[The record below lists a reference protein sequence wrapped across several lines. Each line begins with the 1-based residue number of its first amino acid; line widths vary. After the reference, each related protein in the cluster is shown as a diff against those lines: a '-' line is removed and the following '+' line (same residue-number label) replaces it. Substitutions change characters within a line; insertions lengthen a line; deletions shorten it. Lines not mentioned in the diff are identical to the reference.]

1 MFNRRHYRQ
10 FCRYISAS
18 WASPTRSVAHLN
30 GISVEHT
37 NQSNLNRFLININ
50 TLDIFHKSV
59 DLINRHCTDHVLVQD
74 DTVLQRSGKHVEGM
88 GRLYDHSEGKTARGI
103 SVISTHL
110 RGKTSESAIIA
121 PIKYL

>member
-1 MFNRRHYRQ
+1 M
-10 FCRYISAS
+10 
-18 WASPTRSVAHLN
+18 
-30 GISVEHT
+30 
-37 NQSNLNRFLININ
+37 NIN

-59 DLINRHCTDHVLVQD
+59 ELINRHCIDPVLVLD

-88 GRLYDHSEGKTARGI
+88 GRLYDHSEGKTARVI
-103 SVISTHL
+103 SVISAHL